1 MEKATYKCSVLS
13 TLMSYGN
20 TKQPEIR
27 ASEIKALMR
36 YVFRISSV
44 NLGSKCLFKKESE
57 WFGDA
62 NTHASP
68 IRLQIIKDTEEE
80 KTLIKEK
87 KLLHKE
93 YNSAKCLS
101 DKTTFELIVRKR
113 SYKTAENVSLKD
125 YTDLLRFATYIG
137 GIGQRNRR
145 GRGSIMLDECLCEN
159 KEKLLEFCLNILNKL
174 SGNCFKKQDCEIT
187 CKGQSVDE
195 SRPTIEKIIVG
206 KVIKKDEMKD
216 FLTMVDLASHKA
228 VKGISYG
235 TIAATGYGARR
246 LASSLLISVVET
258 KDGCIYPVY
267 VFVTPITA
275 EIDNRQDFL
284 DWINTFRDN
293 REVFLKCLKEKGYA

>member
-1 MEKATYKCSVLS
+1 
-13 TLMSYGN
+13 MSYGN

-68 IRLQIIKDTEEE
+68 IRLQITEEKKRPIE
-80 KTLIKEK
+80 EK

-159 KEKLLEFCLNILNKL
+159 KEKLLEFCLGMLNKL

>member
-68 IRLQIIKDTEEE
+68 IRLQITEEKKRPIE
-80 KTLIKEK
+80 EK

-174 SGNCFKKQDCEIT
+174 SENCFKKQDCEIT
-187 CKGQSVDE
+187 CKGQNVDVDE

-206 KVIKKDEMKD
+206 KVIEKDKVKD

-228 VKGISYG
+228 VKGISDD
-235 TIAATGYGARR
+235 TKVATGYSRKGVR

-267 VFVTPITA
+267 VFVTPI
-275 EIDNRQDFL
+275 IKGK
-284 DWINTFRDN
+284 IIYGKRDN

>member
-68 IRLQIIKDTEEE
+68 IRLQITEEKKRPIE
-80 KTLIKEK
+80 EK

-145 GRGSIMLDECLCEN
+145 GRGSIMLDGYLCEN
-159 KEKLLEFCLNILNKL
+159 KEALLEFCLGMLNKL
-174 SGNCFKKQDCEIT
+174 SGNCFEKQDCEIT
-187 CKGQSVDE
+187 CKGQNVDR

-206 KVIKKDEMKD
+206 KVIEKDKMKD
-216 FLTMVDLASHKA
+216 FLKMVDLASHKA

-235 TIAATGYGARR
+235 TTAATGYGAGR

-267 VFVTPITA
+267 VFVTPI
-275 EIDNRQDFL
+275 IKGK
-284 DWINTFRDN
+284 IIYGKRDN

>member
-1 MEKATYKCSVLS
+1 
-13 TLMSYGN
+13 MSYGN

-68 IRLQIIKDTEEE
+68 IRLQITEEE
-80 KTLIKEK
+80 NTIIKEK

-93 YNSAKCLS
+93 NNPVICLS
-101 DKTTFELIVRKR
+101 DETKFELIVRKR
-113 SYKTAENVSLKD
+113 SYKTAENVSLED
-125 YTDLLRFATYIG
+125 CTDLLRFATYIG

-145 GRGSIMLDECLCEN
+145 GRGSIMLDGYLCEN
-159 KEKLLEFCLNILNKL
+159 KEELLEFCLGMLNKL
-174 SGNCFKKQDCEIT
+174 SGNCFEKQDCEIT
-187 CKGQSVDE
+187 CKGQKVDR

-206 KVIKKDEMKD
+206 KVIEKDKVKD

-228 VKGISYG
+228 VKGISDD

-258 KDGCIYPVY
+258 KDDCIYPVY
-267 VFVTPITA
+267 VFVTPIIQG
-275 EIDNRQDFL
+275 EI
-284 DWINTFRDN
+284 IHGKRDN